1 MKKGIENA
9 ITERQGI
16 KNIRRY
22 APRRPYDIE
31 IELNLEHNNV
41 EYLYRFEI
49 KSIKPE
55 ADYYLSYTIKREYC
69 EFRSSA
75 AEDKFE
81 IKNGKWTN
89 YPKSI
94 PGGRGTEPPPGLPQ
108 PDSRKLHLPLIN
120 LAPFNKLYFF
130 LSQMSFYNIYPNE
143 IRQPR
148 EPLIDYPLD
157 WQGKNIASVI
167 KMMQRDS
174 KQSLIYIKNALT
186 DIIPYIKDIE
196 VKHIAGYLTLKF
208 YHKYNDKDIVF
219 EASQESDGT
228 LRILGLLVALFQEP
242 SPSLLA
248 IEEPELTVHPGIL
261 PFLGDLIKEAAA
273 KRSQVIITT
282 HSPDLITR
290 FDPLNLRI
298 VEWNYQDGTIIN
310 KIDENQISI
319 IQEKLFGAGD
329 LLRIEG
335 LRAAK

>member
-1 MKKGIENA
+1 
-9 ITERQGI
+9 
-16 KNIRRY
+16 
-22 APRRPYDIE
+22 
-31 IELNLEHNNV
+31 
-41 EYLYRFEI
+41 
-49 KSIKPE
+49 
-55 ADYYLSYTIKREYC
+55 
-69 EFRSSA
+69 
-75 AEDKFE
+75 
-81 IKNGKWTN
+81 
-89 YPKSI
+89 
-94 PGGRGTEPPPGLPQ
+94 
-108 PDSRKLHLPLIN
+108 
-120 LAPFNKLYFF
+120 
-130 LSQMSFYNIYPNE
+130 
-143 IRQPR
+143 
-148 EPLIDYPLD
+148 
-157 WQGKNIASVI
+157 
-167 KMMQRDS
+167 
-174 KQSLIYIKNALT
+174 
-186 DIIPYIKDIE
+186 
-196 VKHIAGYLTLKF
+196 
-208 YHKYNDKDIVF
+208 DKDIVF

-335 LRAAK
+335 FRAAK